1 MIKFW
6 RRETVITTFLP
17 KEVVKSLESARKQ
30 SLRKQSRLR
39 IRVGSEILTVLK
51 YWGHGFS
58 VDIDDAPQLPGLVDL
73 YDGTKHLYQC
83 LIVASEEEAGE
94 MRYEFKRNT
103 RAEDKAPLDFEQAS
117 ATPIA
122 LIGPH

>member
-1 MIKFW
+1 M
-6 RRETVITTFLP
+6 TTFLP

-39 IRVGSEILTVLK
+39 IRVGSEILTILK

-58 VDIDDAPQLPGLVDL
+58 VDIDDAPQLRGLVDL
-73 YDGTKHLYQC
+73 YDGSKHLYQC

-94 MRYEFKRNT
+94 MRYEIKRNT
-103 RAEDKAPLDFEQAS
+103 RAEDKVPLDFEQAS
-117 ATPIA
+117 AAPIA
-122 LIGPH
+122 LIGFH